1 VYAVTR
7 IDRSKMRK
15 SIFDGSSVNVYRWMR
30 DSSSMVSQ
38 VKSSKRDLSSILSFL
53 SLARLPLILF
63 QLFGAYVRKELTADH
78 FIVLLH

>member
-1 VYAVTR
+1 MYAVTR

-38 VKSSKRDLSSILSFL
+38 VKSSKRDSSSILSFL
-53 SLARLPLILF
+53 SLALPLILF
-63 QLFGAYVRKELTADH
+63 QLFGAYVRKELTADR